1 MWEQIRAN
9 QTRSAFIVVFMG
21 GLLVAVGYFL
31 GLYFFNSPLGGV
43 VLALV
48 VWVVMYLVA
57 FSQGDSILL
66 GLSNARK
73 VSKQDFPRLYN
84 IVEEMTIASGLPKIP
99 DVYVIDDPGLNAFAT
114 GRNPEKASVAV
125 TSGLLQQLN
134 RDELQGVIAH
144 EIGHVKNRDTMLMAI
159 GGIMLG
165 AIVILAYYASR
176 IMFYGGMA
184 RGRRSGGGGG
194 GSGQLIIIVVGLA
207 LLILAPLAAR
217 LLYFSL
223 SRKREYLADASGA
236 LYTRYPEGLASALEK
251 ISSST
256 VQVKS
261 ANNATAPMYIVNPF
275 RKARRAAAD
284 LTSTHPSTA
293 DRIRILRSMG
303 GASYRDYQA
312 AYRTVHKGHGVIP
325 SGSVGESGAMAL
337 RGPEPEPGSQVGAPV
352 MGAREVSDAMWKS
365 SGYRT
370 IECECGGTLRI
381 PPGMNAS
388 EVKCPR
394 CNTVHKL

>member
-9 QTRSAFIVVFMG
+9 QRRSAFIVVFMG

-31 GLYFFNSPLGGV
+31 GLYFFDSPLGGI
-43 VLALV
+43 VLAIV
-48 VWVVMYLVA
+48 VWAVMYLVA
-57 FSQGDSILL
+57 FSRGDSILL
-66 GLSNARK
+66 GLANARK
-73 VSKQDFPRLYN
+73 VRKEDFPRLYN
-84 IVEEMTIASGLPKIP
+84 IVEEMTIASGLPKMP
-99 DVYVIDDPGLNAFAT
+99 EVYVIDDPGLNAFAT

-125 TSGLLQQLN
+125 TTGLLQKLN

-144 EIGHVKNRDTMLMAI
+144 EIGHVKNRDTFLMAI

-176 IMFYGGMA
+176 VMFYGGMA
-184 RGRRSGGGGG
+184 RGRRSVAGGG
-194 GSGQLIIIVVGLA
+194 GSGQLIIIIVGLA

-223 SRKREYLADASGA
+223 SRKREYLADASSA

-251 ISSST
+251 ISGST
-256 VQVKS
+256 TQVKS

-275 RKARRAAAD
+275 RKAKRAASD

-293 DRIRILRSMG
+293 DRIRVLRAMG

-312 AYRTVHKGHGVIP
+312 AFKEAHRGQGVLP
-325 SGSVGESGAMAL
+325 SSAVQQVETLSL
-337 RGPEPEPGSQVGAPV
+337 RGPEEAAASAAPV

-370 IECECGGTLRI
+370 IKCECGGTLRI
-381 PPGMNAS
+381 PPGMDAS
-388 EVKCPR
+388 QVRCPR
-394 CNTVHKL
+394 CGAVHSV